1 MFARLFCALVMCVG
15 MVWGQATS
23 LPPSGGVAGP
33 GTGDAVLAGSN
44 AWTGANDFSAASS
57 LRIKTGTTDPS
68 STDCD
73 ASGEVGRI
81 YLQSQDPATDNSTLY
96 VCSQTG
102 AATYAWT
109 FSSYKAQDAA
119 PATCTV
125 GMVWFDTNAT
135 AGSNWFGCTAANT
148 WTLLGGGGGGTWG
161 SITGT
166 LSNQTD
172 LQTAL
177 DAKQAS
183 DADLTTWA
191 GVTPAANV
199 GTFLATPTSAN
210 LIAALTNETGTGA
223 AVFATSPT
231 LVTPIL
237 GTPTSV
243 TLTNATGLP
252 LSTGVTG
259 NLPVTNLNSG
269 TSASSSTFWRGDGT
283 WATPVAGGGSLLGPE
298 TIATGASTATITH
311 NLALSAPY
319 TLPGLSCSRVDGGV
333 TIPVIPANF
342 TGSTANALVIN
353 LSANAASDV
362 QCVAAVGAVG
372 ATGSAG
378 SNGANAYVYVAYA
391 DADDGTGFTTTF
403 DATKDYVAIKSTT
416 SVIASPAVGDFTGL
430 WKNWNAP
437 PPTAYTATVTAQTTT
452 TVAAS
457 THGMGTLPEAFCFDN
472 STPRVNVACAW
483 TRASNGDV
491 VFTWN
496 PAFTGLIQ
504 ISQSG
509 GGSTGSGSGANE
521 NGYYLVS
528 QSTNAPTNA
537 VNLGALTTGL
547 MKLTV
552 AGSVATP
559 STATADTDYLLPAT
573 AASTYAPIA
582 KGVTNG
588 DTHDH
593 NGGDGNQIAFSS
605 LSGSVT
611 DAQVPNTI
619 TLDNIT
625 QITTKSHTSLTDIG
639 TNTHAQIDTFIAAA
653 GTTARGISTAQQA
666 GITTLTNVTNHSFS
680 IGASETWSAEF
691 NLRVGN
697 SSTGGIQFALDVPT
711 SATLMCMMHGQS
723 SGPTAFTSGLL
734 TADASAGATIFHT
747 TADVNGIVN
756 IRCSIINSTN
766 AGTVALQAQRA
777 SSAGGQTTSI
787 EAGSYMSARKH

>member
-1 MFARLFCALVMCVG
+1 MFARLVCALVMCVG

-73 ASGEVGRI
+73 ASGEVGRL

-177 DAKQAS
+177 DAKQPVITTLPVANGGTN
-183 DADLTTWA
+183 LTTA
-191 GVTPAANV
+191 TDDNV
-199 GTFLATPTSAN
+199 MVGNGTTWQTKALPDCSNSTTSKLLYN
-210 LIAALTNETGTGA
+210 IT
-223 AVFATSPT
+223 
-231 LVTPIL
+231 
-237 GTPTSV
+237 
-243 TLTNATGLP
+243 TNAW
-252 LSTGVTG
+252 SC
-259 NLPVTNLNSG
+259 G
-269 TSASSSTFWRGDGT
+269 TDQT
-283 WATPVAGGGSLLGPE
+283 GGGSGSILGPE
-298 TIATGASTATITH
+298 TIATGASTTTITH
-311 NLALSAPY
+311 NLGLTTPY

-362 QCVAAVGAVG
+362 QCVAAVGAAG
-372 ATGSAG
+372 ATGSSG

-452 TVAAS
+452 TVTAAS
-457 THGMGTLPEAFCFDN
+457 HGMGTLPEAFCFDN

-509 GGSTGSGSGANE
+509 GGSVGSGSGSNE

-528 QSTNAPTNA
+528 QATNAPTNA

-547 MKLTV
+547 MKVTV

-747 TADVNGIVN
+747 TADTNGVVN